1 MSDEPMV
8 HVSAATLTRAWRT
21 AGREEFWI
29 QLTTTHADRD
39 TFAAAIQE
47 LEDPLDD
54 VCFLVRTHGT
64 VPKGYVALVSGT
76 GDDTQLVVW
85 ADALAR
91 HLEAHGVTGTL
102 TGVTPARASNWIRAE
117 PPVPTAFLTW
127 SYDAA
132 NFSTNP
138 VTTDDPGGRLWKP
151 DPDTTRAI
159 AELVTDFARP
169 GGAKS
174 LLSQGAFQFAIAT
187 TDDLADMLCAA
198 ILSDGGQAGLW
209 CIDDTT
215 HTARKAA
222 LGCAAQTVLKLV
234 GDTPTWQQRVDV
246 LLDTITARAD
256 LVDHAFIRTAYQSPH
271 SFTDVTGAVPIPHAD
286 EAAFRYNQHL
296 TISHV
301 IDVNGIQV
309 LTDTH
314 LERLRHPEHWHID
327 DLGNGRHL
335 VTAPDLAAW
344 YATTTPDPATV
355 DQARLDFAD
364 LLLTTEAIATNPPPW
379 ATPG

>member
-1 MSDEPMV
+1 MSDEPTV
-8 HVSAATLTRAWRT
+8 HVSAATLTRAWRA

-29 QLTTTHADRD
+29 QLTTRHADSD

-91 HLEAHGVTGTL
+91 RLEAHGVTGTL
-102 TGVTPARASNWIRAE
+102 TGVTPARASNWIRFE

-127 SYDAA
+127 SFNAA
-132 NFSTNP
+132 SYPTNP

-151 DPDTTRAI
+151 DLDSTRAI
-159 AELVTDFARP
+159 AEFVTDFARP
-169 GGAKS
+169 GGPIT
-174 LLSQGAFQFAIAT
+174 LLSQGVFRFAVGST
-187 TDDLADMLCAA
+187 SDLADMLCAA
-198 ILSDGGQAGLW
+198 ILSDGIQAGLW

-215 HTARKAA
+215 RTARRAR
-222 LGCAAQTVLKLV
+222 LRCAAQTVLQLV
-234 GDTPTWQQRVDV
+234 GDTPSWQERIDV
-246 LLDTITARAD
+246 LRDAITARAD
-256 LVDHAFIRTAYQSPH
+256 LVDHAFIRTAHQGAR
-271 SFTDVTGAVPIPHAD
+271 SFDNVAVAVPIPHTD
-286 EAAFRYNQHL
+286 EATFRHNQHL

-301 IDVNGIQV
+301 IDVHGLQV

-327 DLGNGRHL
+327 ALGHGKHL

-355 DQARLDFAD
+355 DHARRDFAD
-364 LLLTTEAIATNPPPW
+364 LLLTDAAIAANPPPW
-379 ATPG
+379 AVPG